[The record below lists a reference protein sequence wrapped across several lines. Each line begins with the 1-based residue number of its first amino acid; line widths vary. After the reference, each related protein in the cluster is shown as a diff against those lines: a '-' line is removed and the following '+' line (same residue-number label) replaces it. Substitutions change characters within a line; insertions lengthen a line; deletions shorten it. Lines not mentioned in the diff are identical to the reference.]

1 MKINEFMMKYFF
13 DQNDKGIKL
22 FYIFIILL
30 IQNVSIF
37 HNHYFN
43 DTTPPWDFVETYLAV
58 PFYWIELLRNGY
70 DVSWIPFQGMGY
82 PLYMN
87 LQSGYYYLP
96 NWIFVIFDI
105 QYTINNAVIMQC
117 LHIFI
122 GSLGAVILAYLI
134 GLKWY
139 KALLTG
145 FIYQTFGAFYSN
157 AEHLDIIRGYSFI
170 PWLLIPVL
178 TKQYFTK
185 LNQIVLYL
193 YPLIVFF
200 MITGGYLGMSIAI
213 FFILGITTF
222 IRILFEKEYR
232 KYGFFVIVT
241 LLIGFLVSS
250 VFLLPSLLD
259 KKELIRATGIVSYD
273 YAYLV
278 DIFSLIFGIGFPSQ
292 PHDLSMQSSSIS
304 MIVFMLLISSLLKV
318 KVINKWLLFIL
329 LLALLM
335 ISGLLHQYLVQIFPP
350 LGLSRMIMSDYR
362 GLIGIIIILIAIIGL
377 KNFTRKDLLPVI
389 ISTLIFIALGNF
401 FLNINPLDYKKEF
414 LLTVIS
420 FLLSIGTLYIFTKK
434 ALLGITFMFIMV
446 ILDFYRIHS
455 SKIYWSH
462 KDASL
467 YIKNTYGE
475 YKDFSIQLLDK
486 VSGKE
491 FREKR
496 LDEQKRPFSYKGY
509 YSGTY
514 MMNDYGGSMHL
525 KQYENIRS
533 NSILKSY
540 ALLEWTPISGN
551 INIIDN
557 ENVNNKVNFIK
568 LESYKTSEIKYSINS
583 IENTS
588 FIENEI
594 YWKGWKGKLIDEK
607 GNMVY
612 EILPENI
619 DGFRKWNVPKG
630 EYTLIANFIPPYE
643 KIAINISIA
652 GIFIWLIFIYYIRRK
667 HNDKKLTRI

>member
-1 MKINEFMMKYFF
+1 MKVNIYNLVNIHK
-13 DQNDKGIKL
+13 IK
-22 FYIFIILL
+22 FIILL
-30 IQNVSIF
+30 LLLQNLLIF

-58 PFYWIELLRNGY
+58 PFYWIELLRHGY

-122 GSLGAVILAYLI
+122 GSLGTVILAYLI

-139 KALLTG
+139 KALLAG

-178 TKQYFTK
+178 TKQYFVK
-185 LNQIVLYL
+185 LNQIVLWS
-193 YPLIVFF
+193 YPLIVYL

-213 FFILGITTF
+213 FFILGITAF
-222 IRILFEKEYR
+222 ARIVFEKEYR
-232 KYGFFVIVT
+232 KYGFFVICA
-241 LLIGFLVSS
+241 LLIGFLISS

-259 KKELIRATGIVSYD
+259 KKELIRATGIISYD

-292 PHDLSMQSSSIS
+292 PHDISMQSSSIS
-304 MIVFMLLISSLLKV
+304 MIVFMLLVSSLLKIRI
-318 KVINKWLLFIL
+318 INKWLLFIL

-335 ISGLLHQYLVQIFPP
+335 ISGLLHQYLIQIFSP

-362 GLIGIIIILIAIIGL
+362 GLIGIIIILIATIGL
-377 KNFTRKDLLPVI
+377 KNFTQKDLIPVVI
-389 ISTLIFIALGNF
+389 FTLIFIVLGNF
-401 FLNINPLDYKKEF
+401 FLNINSLDYKKEF
-414 LLTVIS
+414 LFIAIS

-434 ALLGITFMFIMV
+434 ALLGITLMFIIV

-462 KDASL
+462 KGASS
-467 YIKNTYGE
+467 YIKNTFGE
-475 YKDFSIQLLDK
+475 YKDFSIELLAK
-486 VSGKE
+486 ASGKE

-496 LDEQKRPFSYKGY
+496 VDEQKRPLSYKGY
-509 YSGTY
+509 YDGTY

-533 NSILKSY
+533 NPVLKSY

-551 INIIDN
+551 INSINN
-557 ENVNNKVNFIK
+557 ENVNNKVNFVK
-568 LESYKTSEIKYSINS
+568 LESYKTSEIRYSINS

-607 GNMVY
+607 GTVSN

-619 DGFRKWNVPKG
+619 DGFRKWDIPEGNYV
-630 EYTLIANFIPPYE
+630 LITNFTPPYQS
-643 KIAINISIA
+643 IAINLSIF
-652 GIFIWLIFIYYIRRK
+652 GIFIWLIFIYYVRRK
-667 HNDKKLTRI
+667 YNDNKTRRI